1 MDIESEESYNNE
13 EELDL
18 QPLSLKTDK
27 KLVLTHEAESIASSI
42 LSRRQKDVL
51 LNRNIDPNNF
61 AQRHFYSLKAREF
74 GTFEH
79 FLTKNK
85 HRKDRNEVI
94 EVMRELAES
103 KDHVLSG
110 RVSDKL

>member
-13 EELDL
+13 DEELDL

-42 LSRRQKDVL
+42 ISRRHKDVL

-61 AQRHFYSLKAREF
+61 GQRHFYALKAREF

-85 HRKDRNEVI
+85 HRKERSEVI
-94 EVMRELAES
+94 EVMRELA
-103 KDHVLSG
+103 
-110 RVSDKL
+110 